1 MNFPILYFLAIGL
14 VAGWLAAKFMEGRG
28 YGLIG
33 NLIVGVI
40 GAMIGGH
47 IAAMLQVRDY
57 GLPGDI
63 VTATLGS
70 ILLLALLGFATRGR

>member
-1 MNFPILYFLAIGL
+1 MHLLYFLAIGL
-14 VAGWLAAKFMEGRG
+14 IAGWLAGKFLVGRG

-47 IAAMLQVRDY
+47 IARLLQVQDY
-57 GLPGDI
+57 GRIGDI

-70 ILLLALLGFATRGR
+70 ILLLMLLGFATRGR

>member
-1 MNFPILYFLAIGL
+1 MDYPILYFLVIGL
-14 VAGWLAAKFMEGRG
+14 VAGWLAGKFMEGRG

-47 IAAMLQVRDY
+47 IAAMLQVKNY